1 MEKRRIVVT
10 GMGALSSLGSNLD
23 DTWTALKAGKS
34 GIGPITL
41 IDTTGQTVTIAAEV
55 KNFKPTDYMPE
66 KESRK
71 MARFTMFSCAATSMA
86 MKMAKLETGNFDPT
100 RAATII
106 GVGIG
111 GLDEIEKGTHTLME
125 KGARSVPPLVIP
137 RIISNEA
144 PGNVAMMF
152 GLQGPCLC
160 ITTACSS
167 GTDAIVVAADAIRSN
182 RADIIVT
189 GGTEAAIT
197 SLSLSGFT
205 RLTALTTAYNDNPT
219 KASRPFDKDRSG
231 FVMGEGAGILIL
243 EEYEHAKRR
252 GAPIICEYAGGAMT
266 CDAYHLTSPAPD
278 ANGAIRA
285 FNLCLQDAGLK
296 PEDIDYLNAHGTS
309 TPVNDPTE
317 TLAIKKV
324 FGDHA
329 HKLHISSTKS
339 MMGHT
344 LGAAGGLE
352 AIVSIMAMKHG
363 FVPPTINLDHPGEG
377 CDLDY
382 TANTGKTAELD
393 IVMSDSLGFGGH
405 NGVVCFKKMKE

>member
-1 MEKRRIVVT
+1 MKKRRIVVT
-10 GMGALSSLGSNLD
+10 GMGVLSSLGSTVD
-23 DTWTALKAGKS
+23 DMWTGLKAGKC
-34 GIGPITL
+34 GVDTITL
-41 IDTTGQTVTIAAEV
+41 MDISDQSVTVAAEV
-55 KNFKPTDYMPE
+55 KNFDPANYMPE

-71 MARFTMFSCAATSMA
+71 MARFTMFSCAAAGMA
-86 MKMAKLETGNFDPT
+86 MKMANLDPGTFDPT

-111 GLDEIEKGTHTLME
+111 GLDEIEKGARIIFE
-125 KGARSVPPLVIP
+125 KSALAVHPLIIP

-144 PGNVAMMF
+144 PGNVAMMYN
-152 GLQGPCLC
+152 LQGPCMC
-160 ITTACSS
+160 ITTACAS
-167 GTDAIVVAADAIRSN
+167 GTDAIVVAADAIHMN
-182 RADIIVT
+182 RADIVIT

-197 SLSLSGFT
+197 PLALSGFT
-205 RLTALTTAYNDNPT
+205 RLTALTTAFNDTPQ

-285 FNLCLQDAGLK
+285 FNLCLEDAGLK
-296 PEDIDYLNAHGTS
+296 PQDIDYLNAHGTS

-329 HKLHISSTKS
+329 HKLHISSTKG

-352 AIVSIMAMKHG
+352 AIVSILAMKDG
-363 FVPPTINLDHPGEG
+363 FVPPTINLDNPGEG

-382 TANTGKTAELD
+382 TAHTGKKANLD
-393 IVMSDSLGFGGH
+393 VVMSDSLGFGGH
-405 NGVVCFKKMKE
+405 NGVVCFKKIKE